1 MAKTISNLIYDKSTR
16 FKQTLMTVAA
26 DDSYPTGGY
35 PLSAADCGLT
45 EIVNVI
51 ATVDGVGTHF
61 GVFDYTNSKLMVFVA
76 AGTQVAGSADINALR
91 FRLRVTG
98 Y

>member
-1 MAKTISNLIYDKSTR
+1 MAKTISNVIHDKSTR
-16 FKQTLMTVAA
+16 FKTVFLTLAPDA
-26 DDSYPTGGY
+26 SYGTGGY

-45 EIVNVI
+45 NILDVQCS
-51 ATVDGVGTHF
+51 TVGVGTHF

-91 FRLRVTG
+91 FRLKVTG